1 MVITQPPEDNKVQNK
16 SVSNAAAGKKELEN
30 VPDILL
36 RLSKER
42 GWRTQHLYMY
52 QNFWCQP
59 KQIQAI
65 VTLQNHFEARQDD
78 IVLATIPKSGT
89 TWLKALTFAI
99 TNRNRFDPTS
109 KAHPLLT
116 SNPHD
121 LVPFLEYKLYADNQ
135 IPDLSHM
142 SSPRTFATHIP
153 YPSLPESMKFTSGCK
168 IVYLCRNPFDTF
180 VSSWHFITSNNVR
193 TDDTKKLTIGEA
205 FDMFCEGVV
214 GFGPFWEHMLGY
226 WKMSL
231 SRPENVLFLKY
242 EDMQDNINYYTIKLA
257 KFLGFP
263 FDAEEKRRGVV
274 EGITQVCS
282 FDNLKELEVN
292 KKGKSIAEFENKTLF
307 RKGKVGD
314 WVNHLSPAMVQKMYW
329 VMDDKLG
336 GSGLK
341 FKV

>member
-1 MVITQPPEDNKVQNK
+1 MVFTQLLEKQPPCTK
-16 SVSNAAAGKKELEN
+16 SMPNAAANEELEN
-30 VPDILL
+30 CPEILHG
-36 RLSKER
+36 LSKER
-42 GWRTQHLYMY
+42 GWRTQHLYKY

-59 KQIQAI
+59 QQIQAI
-65 VTLQNHFEARQDD
+65 VTLQNHFQARQGD
-78 IVLATIPKSGT
+78 IILATIPKSGT

-99 TNRNRFDPTS
+99 TNRNRFEPTS
-109 KAHPLLT
+109 KVHPLLT

-121 LVPFLEYKLYADNQ
+121 LVPFLEYKLYANNQ
-135 IPDLSHM
+135 RPDLSCM
-142 SSPRTFATHIP
+142 SSPRIFATHIP
-153 YPSLPESMKFTSGCK
+153 YPSLPESIKFTSGCK

-193 TDDTKKLTIGEA
+193 SKDTNKLTIEEA

-231 SRPENVLFLKY
+231 SHPEDVMFLKY
-242 EDMQDNINYYTIKLA
+242 EDMQDDIQYYTIKLA

-263 FDAEEKRRGVV
+263 FSTEARMTGIIK
-274 EGITQVCS
+274 GITQICS
-282 FDNLKELEVN
+282 FDNLKDLEVN

-314 WVNHLSPAMVQKMYW
+314 WVNYLSPTMVEKMYM
-329 VMDDKLG
+329 VIENKLG
-336 GSGLK
+336 GSGLT